1 MRVTVLYIITN
12 PIVYQRLQAEIKEA
26 EQNGHITR
34 PVIRDS
40 EARNLPYLQACIKEG
55 LRICPPASGLL
66 MKKVPPKGDM
76 ISGYFVPGGT
86 RVGWSAWSLQRDKD
100 IYGDDVELFR
110 PERWL
115 EAENEQLKQMER
127 TVDLIFS
134 TGKWTCLG
142 RPIALM
148 ELNKVL
154 FEVKF
159 LYPST
164 PNNPQAERVKKGRK
178 EKRREEEEG
187 KKKKRK

>member
-34 PVIRDS
+34 PIIRDS
-40 EARNLPYLQACIKEG
+40 ETRNLPYLQACIKEG

-66 MKKVPPKGDM
+66 MKQVPPKGDI

-86 RVGWSAWSLQRDKD
+86 RIGWSAWSLQRNKD
-100 IYGDDVELFR
+100 IYGKDVDLFR

-115 EAENEQLKQMER
+115 EASDKRLKQMER
-127 TVDLIFS
+127 TVDLVFAS
-134 TGKWTCLG
+134 GKWTCLG

-154 FEVKF
+154 FEVSALS
-159 LYPST
+159 LYP
-164 PNNPQAERVKKGRK
+164 PKKREKSKK
-178 EKRREEEEG
+178 EKGSSESIVDTIRHLL
-187 KKKKRK
+187 